1 MKIEIAVPGRMMQSG
16 SSLLRSIQ
24 NNNMPILD
32 LFVRESIQNSLDAGK
47 KGVNFVD
54 VEFLTG
60 MFSKKRLNEVLEG
73 TEDGFNKRYKED
85 KYCYIAIRDSNT
97 EGLTGPLDF
106 ETIQNNE
113 YGNINK
119 LIYSIGK
126 PQQQEGAGGSWGLGK
141 TVYYRVGVGVVIF
154 YSRIKL
160 ANGQFQSR
168 MAASFVEDELKED
181 SIIPGYH
188 GKSKCGIAWWGCEVK
203 GRENRTQPVTDE
215 REIEKVLDIFG
226 IAKYNSEKTG
236 TTIIIPY
243 VDKKILQDNSIQE
256 DGRQGYWINDF
267 DQFLR
272 VSVQRW
278 YAPRL
283 DNMEFPYGCYLRTR
297 INGVPLTSEDMEPT
311 FKMVQNLYKCATLN
325 NSETEK
331 LKKEYGIETE
341 EISLRGVLEQTTA
354 GQIAYVK
361 AKKEWLGM
369 CPPENYAS
377 PMLYCNCEMEDT
389 EMNRPLI
396 FFTRKPGMI
405 VSYEHMGAWVN
416 GINKTESD
424 FYIMGIFVLNSSNNM
439 KPEYGKTL
447 EGYVRDSEM
456 ADHNTWT
463 DFTFENYNPRII
475 SKIQGHVSKKIS
487 VQFEEEISGKK
498 KKNVG
503 LGNVIG
509 QILLPPEGFGTR
521 ASTSGRNGTDGG
533 TGISQR
539 KSYSF
544 KILEEET
551 AYSAEGME
559 IQTES
564 IIGKRIKGLIVEL
577 GINAESAIINYR
589 DWIEKL
595 GMAVPFEIESADI
608 TIKDSQTQSAVK
620 EFTLNALN
628 KSYDF
633 EKGKSSLIFYDG
645 KISGVSFAKYKEDD
659 IVVADMSLRIRVH
672 SRDINLQI
680 RESWVR

>member
-1 MKIEIAVPGRMMQSG
+1 MKIEIAAPGRMMQSG

-32 LFVRESIQNSLDAGK
+32 LFVRESIQNSLDARK
-47 KGVNFVD
+47 KGAKFVD

-60 MFSKKRLNEVLEG
+60 TFSKKRLNEILEG
-73 TEDGFNKRYKED
+73 TEEGFNKRYKED
-85 KYCYIAIRDSNT
+85 RHCYIAVSDSNT

-106 ETIQNNE
+106 ETIKDNE

-141 TVYYRVGVGVVIF
+141 TVYYRVGIGVVIF

-160 ANGQFQSR
+160 ENGEFQSR

-181 SIIPGYH
+181 SIIPGYC

-203 GRENRTQPVTDE
+203 SRDNRTQPVTDE
-215 REIEKVLDIFG
+215 KEIEKVLDIFG
-226 IAKYNSEKTG
+226 INKYTGEKTG

-243 VDKKILQDNSIQE
+243 VDKKILQDNCIQE
-256 DGRQGYWINDF
+256 DGRYGYWINDF
-267 DQFLR
+267 DKFLR

-283 DNMEFPYGCYLRTR
+283 DNIKFPYGCYLRTR
-297 INGVPLTSEDMEPT
+297 INGTLVTSDDMEPV

-331 LKKEYGIETE
+331 LKKRYGIETE
-341 EISLRGVLEQTTA
+341 DISLRGVLEQTTA

-377 PMLYCNCEMEDT
+377 PLLYCNCETEDT
-389 EMNRPLI
+389 EMNRPLV

-416 GINKTESD
+416 GINKTEKD
-424 FYIMGIFVLNSSNNM
+424 CYIMGIFVLKSDNNL
-439 KPEYGKTL
+439 KPEYGKSL

-463 DFTFENYNPRII
+463 DFTFENHNPRII
-475 SKIQGHVSKKIS
+475 TKIQGHVSKKIS

-498 KKNVG
+498 KKNIG

-509 QILLPPEGFGTR
+509 GILLPPEGFGKR
-521 ASTSGRNGTDGG
+521 ATATGKKDSDSGTE
-533 TGISQR
+533 ISQR
-539 KSYSF
+539 KSHSF
-544 KILEEET
+544 KILEEEIV
-551 AYSAEGME
+551 YSAEGME

-564 IIGKRIKGLIVEL
+564 IIGKRTEALTVEL
-577 GINAESAIINYR
+577 GINSESALISYK

-595 GMAVPFEIESADI
+595 GMDAPFEIESANI
-608 TIKDSQTQSAVK
+608 TIRDSKTQNTVKD
-620 EFTLNALN
+620 FTLNALN

-633 EKGKSSLIFYDG
+633 EKGKSALIFYDG
-645 KISGVSFAKYKEDD
+645 KISGVSFAKHNEED
-659 IVVADMSLRIRVH
+659 IVVIDMTLKIRVY